1 MSRELVGEVLI
12 GQTRAPRPTVADL
25 WDELRRGGLAEA
37 TLLNGKYHLDGA
49 CVGGAICFVDPR
61 PSYVLSCLH
70 ELLHRMHPR
79 WQEKRIEAESRRLLS
94 EMSAADVTRFYRS
107 AKRRAR
113 RFTKPV
119 TIEAISSE

>member
-1 MSRELVGEVLI
+1 MTRQLVGVSLI
-12 GQTRAPRPTVADL
+12 GQRGQPRPTVADL

-37 TLLNGKYHLDGA
+37 TLLNGKFHLDGA
-49 CVGGAICFVDPR
+49 CIGGAICFVDPR

-79 WQEKRIEAESRRLLS
+79 WREKRIDHESRRLLS

-113 RFTKPV
+113 KFPKPV
-119 TIEAISSE
+119 TIEISPE